1 MADIP
6 LFSLEAEQSVLGGL
20 FVSPVKFADVAAVLT
35 AEDFSRHDH
44 RLIFAAV
51 QRLAAANTPMDLTT
65 VGEWLESHGQCP
77 EPVNLGYLVQLAR
90 ETPSAANVL
99 AYAEVVRSRSQRR
112 KLLTLA
118 DQLAVWANAE
128 RDAGKV
134 ISQMRQALD
143 ALDSASPQGGLRP
156 LADILPDVLAEL
168 DQRAHRTQALLGQS
182 TGLGDLDTLLDGL
195 CAGRLYVV
203 AGRPSSGK
211 SVLGLQLARQAL
223 LAQRQ
228 VAFFSLEMP
237 ESEVVHRLLAA
248 EIPLNVGRIQ
258 SAKLSDPE
266 WLALA
271 NRCEALKPAPLWID
285 ASSEMTIGELQSRVR
300 RLHRKTPLGLVVVDY
315 IGLLDGD
322 TGGSS
327 YSNRVQEISS
337 ITRALKQL
345 AKELDCPVVAL
356 AQLNRL
362 LEQRADKRPILSDL
376 RESGSVEQDADVVLM
391 VYRDE
396 LHNPESPDKGCAELL
411 IRKNRGG
418 PVGVVNTLFDGA
430 HCQFKP
436 LAGPLPSHGSADTE
450 PAAPRRRGFRRG
462 GDQ

>member
-20 FVSPVKFADVAAVLT
+20 LVSPVAFADVAAVLT
-35 AEDFSRHDH
+35 AEDFARHDH
-44 RLIFAAV
+44 RLIFAAM
-51 QRLAAANTPMDLTT
+51 QKLAGQQTPIDLVT
-65 VGEWLESHGQCP
+65 VGELLESQGQCP
-77 EPVNLGYLVQLAR
+77 DPVHMAYLVSLAR
-90 ETPSAANVL
+90 DTPSAANVL
-99 AYAEVVRSRSQRR
+99 AYARVVSSYSQRR
-112 KLLTLA
+112 KLLKLA

-156 LADILPDVLAEL
+156 LASILPDVLAEL
-168 DQRAHRTQALLGQS
+168 DERAHRTQALLGQS

-211 SVLGLQLARQAL
+211 SVLGLQLARHAL
-223 LAQRQ
+223 LAQRP

-271 NRCEALKPAPLWID
+271 NQCAALQPAPLWID
-285 ASSEMTIGELQSRVR
+285 ASSEMTIGELQSRAR
-300 RLHRKTPLGLVVVDY
+300 RLHRQVPLGLVVVDY
-315 IGLLDGD
+315 LGLLDGD
-322 TGGSS
+322 RAGNSD

-337 ITRALKQL
+337 ITRALKQIS
-345 AKELDCPVVAL
+345 KELDCPVVAL
-356 AQLNRL
+356 AQLNRK
-362 LEQRADKRPILSDL
+362 LEERGDKRPILSDL

-418 PVGVVNTLFDGA
+418 PVGMVTALFDGA

-436 LAGPLPSHGSADTE
+436 LAGPLPSHGRAELD
-450 PAAPRRRGFRRG
+450 APRRRGFRRG